1 MDDHLNVSI
10 KFPNKFDLLEKI
22 VNYIYLRKF
31 DKFINKNI
39 IVKVLEILKIVN
51 ILDNLLNFCMKTRF
65 EIKKE
70 SKQ

>member
-1 MDDHLNVSI
+1 M
-10 KFPNKFDLLEKI
+10 
-22 VNYIYLRKF
+22 NYIYLRKF

-51 ILDNLLNFCMKTRF
+51 ILDSLLNFCMKTRF

>member
-1 MDDHLNVSI
+1 M
-10 KFPNKFDLLEKI
+10 
-22 VNYIYLRKF
+22 NYIYLRKF